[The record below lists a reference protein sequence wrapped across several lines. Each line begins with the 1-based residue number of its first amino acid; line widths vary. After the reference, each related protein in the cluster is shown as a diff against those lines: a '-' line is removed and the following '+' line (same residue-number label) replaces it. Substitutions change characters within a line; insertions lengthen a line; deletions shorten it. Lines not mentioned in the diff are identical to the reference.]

1 MTFAIRAVILDWAG
15 TMIDHGSRAPVVA
28 LLRLFEQAGV
38 PITETEARAEMGRA
52 KRDHIRAI
60 LATPRVDREWR
71 AAHGVAP
78 DETDVTRL
86 HDAVAPIMRAAARD
100 CAALIPGAL
109 ALVERL
115 RAHNVP
121 IASCTGY

>member
-60 LATPRVDREWR
+60 LAMPRVDREWR

-100 CAALIPGAL
+100 CA
-109 ALVERL
+109 R
-115 RAHNVP
+115 
-121 IASCTGY
+121 